1 MNHSPEGKAGIS
13 GENTPPS
20 FGVLFVH
27 GMGEQQRG
35 DTLLG
40 FGEPIVKFL
49 RRWVIEDARAR
60 PDGTFLEPEGMTE
73 DCRVSLK
80 AARERAQQPRQ
91 ARDAANATDPFK
103 SNIDLHNVQAIRVL
117 GPDPNVPSHATIK
130 VKCRPDLQP
139 WLLAESWWA
148 TDFKPATFTDVLNW
162 GVRVVPFVL
171 LDTARYQI
179 KTLWEAPRPGRGQP
193 QPREGEKGLNISDLL
208 QLAFT
213 VILGPITYSILL
225 LLMPVASIPFRRG
238 LLGNLMLRLARSLGD
253 PYLLLSSPIRL
264 ASMVERVH
272 HDIRWLQDEGCTGI
286 AIVAHSQGAAVAH
299 HALRSFPKDDRKVPI
314 TRFVTIGAAIE
325 KLHYLQQ
332 LDMRGKNLLRA
343 GLLQAVAA
351 LGVLFSVLFAW
362 RIPDWRALNEAW
374 GYESLFLTIALWLL
388 FTTLFWLGPQILD
401 WIGIIELP
409 EYKEPE
415 QGDLWDRANHNRPG
429 MPTAKW
435 VDLYARA
442 DPVSLGPIEW
452 INSETPHP
460 LDDPDATSAE
470 IRNQDS
476 MLFDHTTYWQNTSQ
490 FMVPLVGGLCRDTG
504 WDTDILDLSRPIF
517 RQASDERASR
527 LDWLDRAGLGI
538 VLTVIVTTLALL
550 AFRAL
555 DDTGIAL
562 KRSMTY
568 VADQWAIPFEGVA
581 RDQVGSGRVAEA
593 VLGVV
598 TLALVAIAYHA
609 ILVKG
614 AWRRWDDARMDSL
627 LDTRMEVRRLAA
639 DAGAGTP
646 ARLPGTF
653 TEGAWG
659 FFGVALLFPLLALV
673 SGFLIVT

>member
-1 MNHSPEGKAGIS
+1 MDHSSEKAAITGP
-13 GENTPPS
+13 NTPAS

-49 RRWVIEDARAR
+49 RRWVLDDPRIQ
-60 PDGTFLEPEGMTE
+60 PDGSLLTPPGTEGVPPAGK
-73 DCRVSLK
+73 DPAVAS
-80 AARERAQQPRQ
+80 
-91 ARDAANATDPFK
+91 DPFK

-117 GPDPNVPSHATIK
+117 GSDPNVPSHATIK
-130 VKCRPDLQP
+130 VRNRPDLQP

-171 LDTARYQI
+171 LDTARYQARTLGLI
-179 KTLWEAPRPGRGQP
+179 PRDKTKPPRVS
-193 QPREGEKGLNISDLL
+193 EKGRNISDAL

-213 VILGPITYSILL
+213 VITGPFMYAILL
-225 LLMPVASIPFRRG
+225 LLMPIASIPFLRG
-238 LLGNLMLRLARSLGD
+238 MLGNLMLRLARSLGD

-264 ASMVERVH
+264 ASMVERIH
-272 HDIRWLQDEGCTGI
+272 HDIRWLQDQKCAGI

-299 HALRSFPKDDRKVPI
+299 HALRSFPEEHRKVPI

-332 LDMRGKNLLRA
+332 IDVRGKNLLRG
-343 GLLQAVAA
+343 GLLQAIAA
-351 LGVLFSVLFAW
+351 MGVLLSVLFAW
-362 RIPDWRALNEAW
+362 RIPEWRRLNEAW
-374 GYESLFLTIALWLL
+374 GYESLILTVTLWLL
-388 FTTLFWLGPQILD
+388 FTTLFWLGPKLLD
-401 WIGIIELP
+401 ALGVIELV
-409 EYKEPE
+409 EYKEPKTD
-415 QGDLWDRANHNRPG
+415 DLWDREHHNRPG

-435 VDLYARA
+435 IDLYARA

-452 INSETPHP
+452 LNTETPHP
-460 LDDPDATSAE
+460 LDDPEATSAE

-504 WDTDILDLSRPIF
+504 WDTDILDLHRPIF

-527 LDWLDRAGLGI
+527 LNWLDRAGLGL
-538 VLTVIVTTLALL
+538 VLTVIGTTLALM
-550 AFRAL
+550 ARRAI

-562 KRSMTY
+562 KRPIAF
-568 VADQWAIPFEGVA
+568 VADQWAIPFEGVI
-581 RDQVGSGRVAEA
+581 RGQVGGGPVAEG
-593 VLGVV
+593 VLGVA
-598 TLALVAIAYHA
+598 TLSLVAIAYHA

-614 AWRRWDDARMDSL
+614 AWRRWDDARTDTL
-627 LDTRMEVRRLAA
+627 LKQRAEIRQLAVDPEQHA
-639 DAGAGTP
+639 RQ
-646 ARLPGTF
+646 RLPDTF
-653 TEGAWG
+653 TEGAE
-659 FFGVALLFPLLALV
+659 FFIILSILAPILALLA
-673 SGFLIVT
+673 IVAIPS